1 MCMFCLWDWNEK
13 RFSMKKYFNIQKNSI
28 IATIIIFFGMI
39 IASWITEREDLLEK
53 LYAAIGLS
61 IGYFIFDSVDKKR
74 KK

>member
-1 MCMFCLWDWNEK
+1 
-13 RFSMKKYFNIQKNSI
+13 MKKYFNIQKNSI

-61 IGYFIFDSVDKKR
+61 IGYIFIDSINTKK
-74 KK
+74 K

>member
-1 MCMFCLWDWNEK
+1 
-13 RFSMKKYFNIQKNSI
+13 MKKYFNIQKNSI

-61 IGYFIFDSVDKKR
+61 ISYIIIDTINTKNK
-74 KK
+74 